1 MWSIF
6 LLPLFVMNFLVHQA
20 QCQVKMVLFYGTI
33 VTGIATNVTSSKS
46 VGDCRNGCFEDEH
59 CFLMY
64 FRVEKCYFHSYL
76 NTGQLISVVEVHK
89 SQWAYVAFKTDIS
102 NIPNNTCPESYK
114 DLKFSVTSFSGEKY
128 SWIKTS
134 GQWKFANCRTGWK
147 RFERKDET
155 VVCMKVFPCISIEPQ
170 SAAITRCVE
179 QNVTLTGIA
188 SLDEAKWVQEYKIS
202 NKTYP
207 AWIGGARDCPEDS
220 PCTIFKWT
228 DGYTNLYDA
237 LNNNAQLTERTGFD
251 NCLAILPPRNNT
263 DAIIFSQ
270 PCGYSGFNYVCGYK
284 IEF

>member
-1 MWSIF
+1 MELYTN
-6 LLPLFVMNFLVHQA
+6 LL
-20 QCQVKMVLFYGTI
+20 
-33 VTGIATNVTSSKS
+33 
-46 VGDCRNGCFEDEH
+46 
-59 CFLMY
+59 
-64 FRVEKCYFHSYL
+64 
-76 NTGQLISVVEVHK
+76 
-89 SQWAYVAFKTDIS
+89 
-102 NIPNNTCPESYK
+102 
-114 DLKFSVTSFSGEKY
+114 
-128 SWIKTS
+128 
-134 GQWKFANCRTGWK
+134 
-147 RFERKDET
+147 
-155 VVCMKVFPCISIEPQ
+155 
-170 SAAITRCVE
+170 
-179 QNVTLTGIA
+179 
-188 SLDEAKWVQEYKIS
+188 EYKIS